1 MKFNTA
7 DRTYK
12 QLNDFIRGE
21 MKRKKI
27 KQEDVAYRLNLQ
39 QATISQ
45 KLNGKVEW
53 KLQNVFYDMNE
64 KPYDF
69 LLVSHSN
76 VMPEKWKK

>member
-53 KLQNVFYDMNE
+53 TLREIIIVYEMLEIE
-64 KPYDF
+64 KEWTF
-69 LLVSHSN
+69 
-76 VMPEKWKK
+76 